1 MGPILNKLLKK
12 INLTTTGAN
21 VRVSSK
27 SFSAF
32 AHSAV
37 VGHLANLVNTA
48 FYLASGWEAEVVFAV
63 ILIATV

>member
-1 MGPILNKLLKK
+1 M
-12 INLTTTGAN
+12 
-21 VRVSSK
+21 RVSSK
-27 SFSAF
+27 SFIAF

-48 FYLASGWEAEVVFAV
+48 FCLASGWEAEVVFAV